1 MRHLLLVL
9 MIALLPLRGWMGD
22 AMATSMAAAQLQQQQ
37 VATKIIAAHAHEM
50 AAEGH
55 FDHETTAP
63 EAAQAVQAAH
73 DCAGDAA
80 DETSHV
86 AGAHCETCAA
96 CQACHTVALSHTAP
110 GLNPVVNALTL
121 PHAAADQFASAEA
134 ALRQKPPI
142 S

>member
-22 AMATSMAAAQLQQQQ
+22 AMATSMAAGQLQQQQ
-37 VATKIIAAHAHEM
+37 VAAKMIATHTHE
-50 AAEGH
+50 AGAEGH
-55 FDHETTAP
+55 FGHEAAAP
-63 EAAQAVQAAH
+63 EAVQAAH

-80 DETSHV
+80 DESSHA
-86 AGAHCETCAA
+86 AGAHCESCAA
-96 CQACHTVALSHTAP
+96 CQACHAVALSHSAP
-110 GLNPVVNALTL
+110 DLNPVFNTPTL

-142 S
+142 T

>member
-22 AMATSMAAAQLQQQQ
+22 AMATSMAAGQLQQQQ
-37 VATKIIAAHAHEM
+37 VATKNIATHVHET

-55 FDHETTAP
+55 FDHETTAS
-63 EAAQAVQAAH
+63 EALQAAH